1 MTLKTIV
8 KDNQVHFSHYR
19 AGHLYYTVLV
29 EGQTYVFP
37 VPITDTGE
45 ATFHKQEKAM
55 LLMRYIRKALAEKTF
70 VLAA

>member
-29 EGQTYVFP
+29 NGQTYCFP
-37 VPITDTGE
+37 VPIADIGE
-45 ATFHKQEKAM
+45 ATFQKQEKPCS
-55 LLMRYIRKALAEKTF
+55 
-70 VLAA
+70 